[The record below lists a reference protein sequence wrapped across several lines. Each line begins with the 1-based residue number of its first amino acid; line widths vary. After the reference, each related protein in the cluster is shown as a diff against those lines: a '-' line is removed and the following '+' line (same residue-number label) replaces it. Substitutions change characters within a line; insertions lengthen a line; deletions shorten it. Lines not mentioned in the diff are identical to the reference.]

1 MDENTDKR
9 KVRVAQNYKLA
20 FALCMLAHT
29 FYLVAFYLLDVMP
42 LAAFNVLSV
51 LLYLTG
57 TIAIGEKSRLGVWRF
72 LLFLELLAHCVLCNY
87 FIGWGYGFCFFP
99 VLAIPILF
107 FYAYLDKKTKNSL
120 TSFVFMALADIV
132 VILTSSILSSFD
144 NLGSRNIP
152 YVLHGFFVLNLA
164 VCLFIGICCSMLFYQ
179 NVRNNERELKERG
192 EQLYYLANYDKLTG
206 LRNRNHI
213 MDVFKELENT
223 GEKYS
228 ITIGDI
234 DDFKKINDTY
244 GHVCGDLVLT
254 EVARTLREVIN
265 GRGVIRRWGGEEF
278 LVALPDDMKQ
288 TGELIERVRGAMEA
302 LTIAYG
308 DAVLKLTMTF
318 GVAEITE
325 TGGTD
330 QMILL
335 ADRRLYEGKR
345 SGKNRVVTAGSA

>member
-1 MDENTDKR
+1 
-9 KVRVAQNYKLA
+9 
-20 FALCMLAHT
+20 MLAH
-29 FYLVAFYLLDVMP
+29 AFYMVTFFLLDVMP
-42 LAAFNVLSV
+42 LAVFNVFSV

-57 TIAIGEKSRLGVWRF
+57 AVAIGAKSRLSVWRF
-72 LLFLELLAHCVLCNY
+72 MLFLELLGHCVCCNY

-107 FYAYLDKKTKNSL
+107 YYAYMDKGTKNAMTDL
-120 TSFVFMALADIV
+120 GVMAAVDIV
-132 VILTSSILSSFD
+132 VILASSICSNVD
-144 NLGSRNIP
+144 NLSDRGIP
-152 YVLHGFFVLNLA
+152 YVLHGFFVLNLTI
-164 VCLFIGICCSMLFYQ
+164 CLFIGICCSMLFYQ
-179 NVRNNERELKERG
+179 NVRNNENELKERG

-213 MDVFKELENT
+213 MDVFKELENA
-223 GEKYS
+223 GEEYS

-265 GRGVIRRWGGEEF
+265 GRGVVCRWGGEEF
-278 LVALPDDMKQ
+278 LVALPDNLEK
-288 TGELIERVRGAMEA
+288 TSALIEDVRASMEA
-302 LTIAYG
+302 MTIPYG
-308 DAVLKLTMTF
+308 DAKLKLTMTF
-318 GVAEITE
+318 GVAGIRE
-325 TGGTD
+325 TGGSD

-345 SGKNRVVTAGSA
+345 SGKNTVVTAGSC